1 MVLRSRGASLISGTT
16 TWCGR
21 TIFGPSS
28 VPSFLGSHQICCKS
42 TDESNVGANEPSEQA
57 RRIQRPPPRPI
68 PQGLKLERVERLED
82 EAWAGVASV
91 DRGSQGLRWKD
102 VLIVAGGDVG
112 ALATFATIGRL
123 SHGESLSIA
132 ESLGTAAPFIIGWVG
147 ASLLLTGAYG
157 KNSVEAPLKTAAQ
170 TWATGIPAGLLIR
183 SLLKG
188 HFPETTF
195 IMVSM
200 AFTGVALLGW
210 RSAFARFI
218 ATPLDSSLS
227 ASDQLK
233 KRQNKRGNPFEFISL
248 LLSLVKRW

>member
-1 MVLRSRGASLISGTT
+1 MQALIPRATRWSGQLTLRSPPVPFLNAARQYRVYSTQGDNSE
-16 TWCGR
+16 
-21 TIFGPSS
+21 SS
-28 VPSFLGSHQICCKS
+28 
-42 TDESNVGANEPSEQA
+42 TEPSTEQA
-57 RRIQRPPPRPI
+57 SRIQRPPPRPI

-82 EAWAGVASV
+82 DAWAGVASV
-91 DRGSQGLRWKD
+91 DRGTQGLGFKD
-102 VLIVAGGDVG
+102 VLIVAGGDIG
-112 ALATFATIGRL
+112 ALMTFATIGRL
-123 SHGESLSIA
+123 SHGESLSIV

-147 ASLLLTGAYG
+147 ASLVLTGGYG
-157 KNSVEAPLKTAAQ
+157 KNAVTSPLKTAAQ
-170 TWATGIPAGLLIR
+170 TWLTGIPAGLVIR

-188 HFPETTF
+188 HLPETTF

-227 ASDQLK
+227 ATDQLK

>member
-1 MVLRSRGASLISGTT
+1 MNGMLRMHALLSRATRLSGQTTLGPPSKSILIRST
-16 TWCGR
+16 R
-21 TIFGPSS
+21 NLRIF
-28 VPSFLGSHQICCKS
+28 S
-42 TDESNVGANEPSEQA
+42 TQGDTSNPEPSEQA
-57 RRIQRPPPRPI
+57 SRIQRPPPRPI

-91 DRGSQGLRWKD
+91 DRGTQGLGLKD
-102 VLIVAGGDVG
+102 TLIVAGGDIG
-112 ALATFATIGRL
+112 ALVTFATIGRL
-123 SHGESLSIA
+123 SHGETLSVV
-132 ESLGTAAPFIIGWVG
+132 ESFGTAAPFIIGWVG

-157 KNSVEAPLKTAAQ
+157 KKCVDAPLMTAAQ
-170 TWATGIPAGLLIR
+170 TWVTGIPVGLLLR
-183 SLLKG
+183 SILKG
-188 HFPETTF
+188 HLPETTF